1 MNHGYGIETVFDGTP
16 EAAEEA
22 VTAAL
27 KSVGFGVLT
36 RIDVAATLR
45 EKIGH
50 DRPPYVILG
59 ACNPRVAAEAL
70 EIEPDLGL
78 LLPCN
83 VVVRVD
89 EQGRTLVSAIDP
101 VVMLGIV
108 GKPELDRHATEIR
121 QRLAEAIVQVG
132 DGPGQ

>member
-1 MNHGYGIETVFDGTP
+1 MKPGYGIETVFEGTP

-27 KSVGFGVLT
+27 KAVGFGVLT

-50 DRPPYVILG
+50 DRPPCVILG
-59 ACNPRVAAEAL
+59 ACNPRVAAAAL

-89 EQGRTLVSAIDP
+89 EQGRTRVSAIDP
-101 VVMLGIV
+101 VAMLAIV
-108 GKPELDRHATEIR
+108 GRPELDRHAAEIR
-121 QRLAEAIVQVG
+121 QRLVEAIAQVG
-132 DGPGQ
+132 DASGQ